1 MMDRASTYIPIA
13 QTNFTD
19 YILEPIES
27 TENASNKKRSIIF
40 EHFKL
45 HFEYLRLYRLYSN
58 KYGS

>member
-27 TENASNKKRSIIF
+27 TKNASNKKRFLNIS
-40 EHFKL
+40 KL